1 MSAIEMETQS
11 SLKPDDVKYLKKIVG
26 REFVSTAI
34 EDLICHSY
42 DATKQTALP
51 AAVVRPVTVEEVSGV
66 LAYANEQRISVCPM
80 GAASGLTGGA
90 VPVKGGI
97 VLDMTRMNRII
108 GIDLEN
114 QVAVVEPGVVCAEFQ
129 AAVEKLGLFYP
140 PDPASS
146 EFSTLGGNV
155 AECAGGLRCLKYGV
169 TRDYVLALEAVLPSG
184 EIIHTGS
191 RAMKNVS
198 GYDLTRLLVGSEGTL
213 CVFTQITLRL
223 IPLPE
228 DIRTALAYFA
238 SFDDAVQAVSAII
251 AARIVP
257 RAIEFMDEDTLEAV
271 LNYGEFDF
279 PHEAKAALLVE
290 VDGDD
295 AVTKRDAETIATICR
310 DNGCSTVSVALSAE
324 DREELWRTR
333 RAASPALY
341 NLAPKKI
348 NEDVCVPRSHLA
360 DLLRDIER
368 IKREKSLRIACF
380 GHAGDGNVHVNFL
393 LESDSPEEVRRAEQ
407 GVEEL
412 LRTVVSYDGSI
423 SGEHGIGTTKAQ
435 YLGIEIPPRELELMR
450 GIKRLF
456 DPRGILN
463 PGKLFPETD

>member
-1 MSAIEMETQS
+1 MEAQS
-11 SLKPDDVKYLKKIVG
+11 SLSTSDVKHLRAVVG
-26 REFVSTAI
+26 KQFVSTAI

-51 AAVVRPVTVEEVSGV
+51 AAVVMPATVQEVSGV
-66 LAYANEQRISVCPM
+66 LAYANEQGIPVYPM

-90 VPVKGGI
+90 VPVRGGI

-108 GIDLEN
+108 EIDQDNL
-114 QVAVVEPGVVCAEFQ
+114 VATVEPGVVCAEFQ
-129 AAVEKLGLFYP
+129 AAVERLGLFYP

-184 EIIHTGS
+184 EVIHTGS

-223 IPLPE
+223 IPLPKS
-228 DIRTALAYFA
+228 IRTVLAYFG
-238 SFDDAVQAVSAII
+238 SFDDAAQAVSAII

-271 LNYGEFDF
+271 RHYGEFDF
-279 PHEAKAALLVE
+279 PPGAGATLVVE

-295 AVTKRDAETIATICR
+295 AATEREAEAVATICR
-310 DNGCSTVSVALSAE
+310 EKRCNMLSLALSVE

-333 RAASPALY
+333 KAVSPALY

-348 NEDVCVPRSHLA
+348 NEDVCVPRSLLP
-360 DLLRDIER
+360 DLLKEIER
-368 IKREKSLRIACF
+368 IKREKSVRIACF

-393 LESDSPEEVRRAEQ
+393 LQSDNPEEVRRAEE
-407 GVEEL
+407 GVEDL
-412 LRTVVSYDGSI
+412 FRTVVAYGGSL
-423 SGEHGIGTTKAQ
+423 SGEHGIGTTKAS

-450 GIKRLF
+450 ELKRLF
-456 DPRGILN
+456 DPNGILN
-463 PGKLFPETD
+463 PGKLFPTPE